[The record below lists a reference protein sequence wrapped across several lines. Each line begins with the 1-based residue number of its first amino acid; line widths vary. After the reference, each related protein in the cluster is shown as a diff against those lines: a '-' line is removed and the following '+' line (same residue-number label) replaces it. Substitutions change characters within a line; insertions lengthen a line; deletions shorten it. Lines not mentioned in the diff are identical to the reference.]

1 MMTEENTQ
9 EMQQENEAEEEP
21 NVFDASRQAANLAEK
36 EASLKKME
44 ESLQAK
50 EGSLDELKG
59 KLDTVEKD
67 PIAFAESMG
76 LTYDKYTDHH
86 LNSLS
91 QSPEDIYKADIMS
104 KIENLE
110 GQIKGHEEVSDKR
123 ATQHQEVQ
131 AKEAYEKALVEVR
144 DFIDTNEEDFDI
156 LKSADAED
164 VVLSVIGQ
172 HYSETGNVM
181 EKKVACE
188 AVQEFYEAE
197 AKRYVSSDRML
208 AKLGLARVGE
218 SRRTPVPRD
227 SRQKTLTNDIGTQA
241 PRYVDDE
248 PMTRQESIDRSAAK
262 LRWG

>member
-1 MMTEENTQ
+1 MSEENQ
-9 EMQQENEAEEEP
+9 EAIQQENEVAEEP
-21 NVFDASRQAANLAEK
+21 NVFDASRKAAELAEK
-36 EASLKKME
+36 EASLRQKE
-44 ESLQAK
+44 QALKSK

-59 KLDTVEKD
+59 KLDTVEND

-91 QSPEDIYKADIMS
+91 QSPEDAYKADIMS

-110 GQIKGHEEVSDKR
+110 GQIKGQEEISEKR
-123 ATQHQEVQ
+123 NTQQQEVV

-144 DFIDTNEEDFDI
+144 DFIDTNEDEFDI
-156 LKSADAED
+156 LKGADAED

-172 HYSETGNVM
+172 HYNETGNVM
-181 EKKVACE
+181 DKQTACE
-188 AVQEFYEAE
+188 AVQKFYEEE
-197 AKRYVSSDRML
+197 AKRYVASDRML
-208 AKLGLARVGE
+208 ERLGLARVGE
-218 SRRTPVPRD
+218 SRQAPVPRET
-227 SRQKTLTNDIGTQA
+227 RQRTLTNDIGTQS

-248 PMTRQESIDRSAAK
+248 PITRQESIERAAAK